1 MGWKKGSRKVNRG
14 FVFPRFRGKP
24 KSMFCF
30 KKKKKKE
37 RDGLEG
43 LRNRKKKKKKGVDTI
58 EGKTIEN

>member
-30 KKKKKKE
+30 KKKKKE

-43 LRNRKKKKKKGVDTI
+43 LRNRKKKKKKGC
-58 EGKTIEN
+58 GYN